1 MFKCGRVVIDFIL
14 KKNNN
19 YYNSMLEDERFEFL
33 MFLLETPSTNYLS
46 YKTLGMVIDIIGD

>member
-1 MFKCGRVVIDFIL
+1 MIDFIL
-14 KKNNN
+14 KKKNN